1 MSDLQ
6 DILNINAEA
15 MRVERERC
23 LAAVDAE
30 PEMPGDMPPEMAE
43 AVADAIKN
51 EDADFFIYA
60 MRLAVRMT
68 KDGIRERIV
77 SG

>member
-1 MSDLQ
+1 MNDLQ

-15 MRVERERC
+15 RRVERERC

-30 PEMPGDMPPEMAE
+30 PELPGDMPPEMAQ
-43 AVADAIKN
+43 AMADAIKR
-51 EDADFFIYA
+51 EDADFFIHA

-68 KDGIRERIV
+68 KDGIRDRIV